1 MMMAQSIVTQELGPT
16 VLCCATWQ
24 SLATAGL
31 CYDSAQKELNK
42 NNVNHFG
49 SKNTSDI
56 QAKIK
61 YMATIN
67 LSSFISF
74 ARYFKT
80 ICVIFQCFSHCVSI
94 SQ

>member
-1 MMMAQSIVTQELGPT
+1 MMMAPSVVAQELGPRI
-16 VLCCATWQ
+16 LCCTWQ

-31 CYDSAQKELNK
+31 CNDSAQTELNK
-42 NNVNHFG
+42 NNVTHFR

-67 LSSFISF
+67 FRKQLNLFPLPDILKLS
-74 ARYFKT
+74 
-80 ICVIFQCFSHCVSI
+80 V
-94 SQ
+94 